1 MTTPINQEAL
11 ANQITSL
18 TGGPKGVTETLPEA
32 AIDVK
37 GGVGGSLEIAAIGG
51 AKKKK
56 NTPFVNSLSSAGA
69 NTELIEAVEALQ
81 SGNAA
86 SAQAFKSNVA
96 DFIDSGASTSQAE
109 VPVFRQTLEDI
120 PLQDF
125 STLDPLVARTAT
137 NTFDPIEGTF
147 DTGQTTAPT
156 DLLADFAGTSNQI
169 SPLATDTTRGA
180 VGTANLL
187 TNVVRATTVGGQNF
201 ADVSKNV
208 ATNFFNN
215 SVLLGAPQA
224 FNAAKSLVNTTG
236 VNSTLGNLDKAGAFI
251 ALDQFGRGMSR
262 RFTRA
267 NSPEEFF
274 TNLKDEIGD
283 RVKGVAEFITDP
295 VSAIKGLANV
305 FTYGAANPDVTA
317 IDLAHGKISYVLD
330 ENGSLVTPGFISAIM
345 GMAPVVSNVTSSIQY
360 GLKNFTD
367 YYPDLKDRYER
378 LASAAQVGGFKY
390 DEDTATYS
398 NGTDNY
404 VNTGTTIDGES
415 FSGKWNTSFNLNT
428 FAQEFPNVTLADLKN
443 MAGESSYFDM
453 SGHFTDGNLLYT
465 GPEQAQASGHV
476 ISTLSNHAQ
485 RLGLSD
491 QTPIAEL
498 NQEVGNIHKPAIET
512 YYRNFEDFFV
522 ASNRPSA
529 FMPEGSTELNQLDP
543 RTYYKDMEFTPK
555 MTRDFMRDSYLNYS
569 DFTDQSLQS
578 EDYFPKI
585 GNIMDST
592 SAEAEQWHDFVVG
605 ASEFNYQGFNQE
617 ATDIAQTARD
627 LTGRTF
633 TAFGF
638 DPRDKEYTAQLGT
651 LRAMGTVLDKKTI
664 ETVARSVYLGEDVD
678 PKNLNNPSVSIANA
692 DSEVNN
698 ILDMLNK
705 QADSIFLGTGD
716 RPVPDISD
724 EFRGEELFPVTGEF
738 AQGTADAKTEL
749 EAASRADTQTIKTG
763 INSVGG
769 FLEQAVNFSKDSSK
783 SVVNTVEKIRDGMNI
798 IDNQLKNMKDTAD
811 ITTFKN
817 RELFNRA
824 RSQLAGNMQTI
835 VDSVTKM
842 NQPSGSEFTL
852 PDRLEPADLFQPATD
867 DRYLPSEVDQPSGS
881 EFTLPDRPA
890 DPEGMTTIGG
900 LGDKAVTAGRLSAP
914 VADMLGGKNEQL
926 QTELAML
933 QDAANEPDPKT
944 DPNIVELDKDSAKGI
959 DFRSPAGQPL
969 SLAPPAPQNTN
980 LEDIQEKQTING
992 KVESKSGNNAV
1003 VLTPDGSRV
1012 EITNAVVNAKVGES
1026 VKSNSISVSKDT
1038 EIQVRNDKGKLLSQN
1053 ELKNKDSL
1061 KNFLIEIKKDTM
1073 HMIGG
1078 TIKLVDHML
1087 SGPTKEQID
1096 RQDVEDFYGG
1106 PFVGDIIESESGIFG
1121 TGLRVG
1127 ASLDPRG
1134 GAKVAGISMD
1144 EYGNFYNAAGELIA
1158 DPDAQPA
1165 LTVRASGRETSG
1177 AIGRAGPIPTVLEF
1191 VRDAAADIF
1200 GGEFKLTPDDDKDPL
1215 APVDVVPY
1223 DAETRGGNE
1232 PVPVAPPTAPDLEE
1246 LAAQAGGA
1254 VAQSVID
1261 DDAGVSDAAGAD
1273 AGSFGGEGGGYSG
1286 DEGGLW

>member
-1 MTTPINQEAL
+1 VTTPINQEAL
-11 ANQITSL
+11 ANQISNL
-18 TGGPKGVTETLPEA
+18 TGGPKGVTETLPEGN
-32 AIDVK
+32 IDVE

-51 AKKKK
+51 KKKKK

-69 NTELIEAVEALQ
+69 NTELIEAVEDLQ

-86 SAQAFKSNVA
+86 SVQAFKSNVS
-96 DFIDSGASTSQAE
+96 DFIDSGASVSQAE
-109 VPVFRQTLEDI
+109 VPVFKQTFEDI

-125 STLDPLVARTAT
+125 STLDPLVARTAA

-147 DTGQTTAPT
+147 DTGQTTTPI

-215 SVLLGAPQA
+215 SVLLGVPQA
-224 FNAAKSLVNTTG
+224 IDAGKAFSDITNFNSVPSTVSGLGAATVLHNVGTN
-236 VNSTLGNLDKAGAFI
+236 LG
-251 ALDQFGRGMSR
+251 RM
-262 RFTRA
+262 FTRA

-295 VSAIKGLANV
+295 VSALKGLGNV
-305 FTYGAANPDVTA
+305 FTYGAAIPDVTS

-330 ENGSLVTPGFISAIM
+330 ENQNLVYPGFITALM
-345 GMAPVVSNVTSSIQY
+345 KMTPFVGDVFSSIQY
-360 GLKNFTD
+360 GARNFTD

-398 NGTDNY
+398 NGIDNY

-443 MAGESSYFDM
+443 MPSVSSYFDM

-465 GPEQAQASGHV
+465 DPEQAQASEHILSV
-476 ISTLSNHAQ
+476 LSNHAQ

-498 NQEVGNIHKPAIET
+498 SQEVGNIHKPAIET
-512 YYRNFEDFFV
+512 YYNNFNDYFV
-522 ASNRPSA
+522 AFNESGLQPWSMLNPRASYQN
-529 FMPEGSTELNQLDP
+529 FDDYTTE
-543 RTYYKDMEFTPK
+543 FSPK
-555 MTRDFMRDSYLNYS
+555 MVRDFLRDAGKNFKA
-569 DFTDQSLQS
+569 FTDQNLES
-578 EDYFPKI
+578 EDYSDM
-585 GNIMDST
+585 MDPNSV
-592 SAEAEQWHDFVVG
+592 AAEQWHDFVVG
-605 ASEFNYQGFNQE
+605 ASEFNYGGFNQE

-638 DPRDKEYTAQLGT
+638 DPRDKEYTSQLGQ
-651 LRAMGTVLDKKTI
+651 LRVLGTTLDKKVI
-664 ETVARSVYLGEDVD
+664 EAVARSVYLGENVD
-678 PKNLNNPSVSIANA
+678 PKLLNNPVVSIADA
-692 DSEVNN
+692 SEKVDKT
-698 ILDMLNK
+698 IQTLFDEE
-705 QADSIFLGTGD
+705 
-716 RPVPDISD
+716 VP
-724 EFRGEELFPVTGEF
+724 LFPDAYAMDQEIVEGRSVSGEKNLS
-738 AQGTADAKTEL
+738 TLL
-749 EAASRADTQTIKTG
+749 EG
-763 INSVGG
+763 
-769 FLEQAVNFSKDSSK
+769 AVNFSKDPTK
-783 SVVNTVEKIRDGMNI
+783 SAVNTVEKIRDGMNI
-798 IDNQLKNMKDTAD
+798 IENQLKNMRDTVD
-811 ITTFKN
+811 ITTYKN

-835 VDSVTKM
+835 VNSVTKM
-842 NQPSGSEFTL
+842 NQPSSEFML
-852 PDRLEPADLFQPATD
+852 PDRLEPADLFEPATD
-867 DRYLPSEVDQPSGS
+867 DRYLPSEVKKIEGS

-890 DPEGMTTIGG
+890 DFGGMTTIGG
-900 LGDKAVTAGRLSAP
+900 LGDKAVTTRDFQSKEFAMPEGLLDLSP
-914 VADMLGGKNEQL
+914 E
-926 QTELAML
+926 EEYRI
-933 QDAANEPDPKT
+933 DAAKEPDPEV
-944 DPNIVELDKDSAKGI
+944 DPSDAELRRDSAKGQ

-969 SLAPPAPQNTN
+969 SLARPAPKNTN
-980 LEDIQEKQTING
+980 LENIHQTQTING

-1003 VLTPDGSRV
+1003 VLTPDGNRI
-1012 EITNAVVNAKVGES
+1012 EITNAAVTAKVGES
-1026 VKSNSISVSKDT
+1026 VKSNSISVNKDT

-1053 ELKNKDSL
+1053 EIKNKDSL
-1061 KNFLIEIKKDTM
+1061 KNLAKELIQDSM

-1078 TIKLVDHML
+1078 TIKYIFRDKDKQELLSKVDPDDEVFWE
-1087 SGPTKEQID
+1087 GKTFEEEVPTYSQE
-1096 RQDVEDFYGG
+1096 
-1106 PFVGDIIESESGIFG
+1106 IESLLGRDQFAG
-1121 TGLRVG
+1121 ATARTGRTV
-1127 ASLDPRG
+1127 
-1134 GAKVAGISMD
+1134 V
-1144 EYGNFYNAAGELIA
+1144 
-1158 DPDAQPA
+1158 
-1165 LTVRASGRETSG
+1165 TVRGDPTPAYIGRETSR
-1177 AIGRAGPIPTVLEF
+1177 AIGTAGPIPTVLEF
-1191 VRDAAADIF
+1191 IKDAAADIF
-1200 GGEFKLTPDDDKDPL
+1200 GGEIKLTPDDSKDPL
-1215 APVDVVPY
+1215 APVDIEPY
-1223 DAETRGGNE
+1223 DPETRGGNE
-1232 PVPVAPPTAPDLEE
+1232 PIPVAPPTAPDLEE
-1246 LAAQAGGA
+1246 LAAQAGGL